1 MYFQVVKHIHAK
13 DTIEEAPP
21 LGPHRNRP
29 AASPGNSPVSPV
41 VLGTLGNHGMFQ
53 QLQVSKPLKLWWKI
67 QTVSVFHTE
76 KNQLYIQW
84 RWLVTYK
91 ILKEPIFCSKKRP
104 PWLYH
109 SDPSRRTPGR
119 SWAFVPPAPDMS
131 NGDVGQITGMSQ
143 KKRKASIWEKKTK
156 MCLKT
161 ISQLIF
167 KGVKRVFVWAL
178 ENEHGNGLSCLF
190 CTIKIT
196 VYQIGTFP
204 KTPRTKWYKSPRPPR
219 WAWDR
224 ETPKPWRFGHFP
236 MVSFHD
242 CLSLDWNVGMF
253 FHPSEFLIKIND
265 TINKSIR
272 THQSQLLHQSEQLKK
287 KQIPPSANSSEIGR
301 KKKGW
306 FGGQVFMNVQG
317 QRCDLSTSQSTL
329 HDSNWEHPAFYC
341 GYRLQFLSFT
351 MGHYGRS
358 SMGYSWPGMSKVYI
372 ISAQSTPLRS
382 LSPYSLSRCFLNSGY
397 PCVDVSVRLILPASL
412 IQSLRVY

>member
-13 DTIEEAPP
+13 DTTEEAPP

-143 KKRKASIWEKKTK
+143 KKRKASIWEKKNPK

-167 KGVKRVFVWAL
+167 KGVKRVFLWAL
-178 ENEHGNGLSCLF
+178 ENEHGKVVLPVLQHKDNSLPNWD
-190 CTIKIT
+190 I
-196 VYQIGTFP
+196 P
-204 KTPRTKWYKSPRPPR
+204 KTPRTKLLSHHVHHGGLETGSTKAMEVWTLPR
-219 WAWDR
+219 
-224 ETPKPWRFGHFP
+224 GL
-236 MVSFHD
+236 
-242 CLSLDWNVGMF
+242 LSWLFVTWLECWNVF
-253 FHPSEFLIKIND
+253 SSKWIP
-265 TINKSIR
+265 NK
-272 THQSQLLHQSEQLKK
+272 
-287 KQIPPSANSSEIGR
+287 
-301 KKKGW
+301 
-306 FGGQVFMNVQG
+306 
-317 QRCDLSTSQSTL
+317 D
-329 HDSNWEHPAFYC
+329 
-341 GYRLQFLSFT
+341 
-351 MGHYGRS
+351 
-358 SMGYSWPGMSKVYI
+358 
-372 ISAQSTPLRS
+372 
-382 LSPYSLSRCFLNSGY
+382 
-397 PCVDVSVRLILPASL
+397 
-412 IQSLRVY
+412 